1 MAASLLLR
9 AARRRELASPLGSV
23 RPLFLSSSLRL
34 RDSSYGWCSSLVAGN
49 LAVCFL
55 IREEELERGA
65 GIVDLMGFN
74 VVVDFTRGR

>member
-1 MAASLLLR
+1 M
-9 AARRRELASPLGSV
+9 
-23 RPLFLSSSLRL
+23 
-34 RDSSYGWCSSLVAGN
+34 AGN

-74 VVVDFTRGR
+74 VVVDFTR